1 VIRKAA
7 LFCLAVA
14 AAGCAVLPGGDGG
27 RYDVGYTERG
37 VASWYG
43 EPFNG
48 RPTAS
53 GEIYD
58 MNGLTAAHRVLPLGS
73 VIRVTNVENGRSVTV
88 RVNDRGPFVRGRM
101 LDLSYGAARALDMV
115 HDGTGEV
122 RIRILDLPDRR
133 PGAFTVQVGA
143 FSSRQNAVRL
153 SSDLSGRYSNVS
165 VDSSRNNRDG
175 YFRVWVGA
183 FEDEQQAQ
191 RTARK
196 LQYREGLEGFVTRRE

>member
-7 LFCLAVA
+7 LCVLAVL
-14 AAGCAVLPGGDGG
+14 AAGCAVLPRSGGH
-27 RYDVGYTERG
+27 YEVGYTQRG
-37 VASWYG
+37 IASWYG

-58 MNGLTAAHRVLPLGS
+58 MNGLSAAHRVLPLGS

-115 HDGTGEV
+115 RDGTGEV
-122 RIRILDLPDRR
+122 RIRILDLPARR
-133 PGAFTVQVGA
+133 AGAFTVQVGA
-143 FSSRQNAVRL
+143 FSSRQNALRL

-165 VDSSRNNRDG
+165 VDASQNNRNG
-175 YFRVWVGA
+175 FFRVWVGVYD
-183 FEDEQQAQ
+183 DEQQAQ

-196 LQYREGLEGFVTRRE
+196 LHYREGLEGFVTRRE